1 MSTIINLTNPNGTK
15 LLTKGKYCD
24 KDITVTPN
32 LQEKTVTA
40 NGDVTPDSGY
50 AGLSKVTV
58 NIENVGDGTTPTYQE
73 KTVTANGEVT
83 PDEGY
88 DALSKVTVAIPVYA
102 GETQG
107 IGEDTDEITFT
118 VDDVE
123 LHAKEGW
130 TWADWIADPAYN
142 TIGSSIEADTN
153 KIVHCSLDC
162 YVRYANGGDVVLAS
176 EPIEAGYEYEITGG

>member
-1 MSTIINLTNPNGTK
+1 M
-15 LLTKGKYCD
+15 
-24 KDITVTPN
+24 
-32 LQEKTVTA
+32 
-40 NGDVTPDSGY
+40 
-50 AGLSKVTV
+50 
-58 NIENVGDGTTPTYQE
+58 
-73 KTVTANGEVT
+73 T

-102 GETQG
+102 GETQSL
-107 IGEDTDEITFT
+107 DEITFT

-130 TWADWIADPAYN
+130 TWADWVADPAYN

-162 YVRYANGGDVVLAS
+162 YVRYADGGDVVLAS
-176 EPIEAGYEYEITGG
+176 EPIEAGYEYETTGG